1 MNKDNLSA
9 LLMAVAVVSLIAGFA
24 VYFNSP
30 DLNKTASSSSS
41 PGGSITKFI
50 PATITKNGN
59 ANSSSSSNSQIKNAQ
74 FQIDKS
80 QFKKAPDFAKITG
93 YVNTEPINI
102 KDLKGKVVLVDFWTY
117 SCINCIRT
125 IPYLVDWNEKYADK
139 GLVIVGIHSPEFEF
153 EKNIDNVKAAVQ
165 KYGIKYPVLQDND
178 KGTWDAYQNRY
189 WPRKY
194 LIDNEGYIRYD
205 HIGEGGYAEIEK
217 VIQSLLTERAAQAGI
232 SEINLNINKNTTT
245 PKNVQTVDFAKVN
258 TPELYFGYQLARA
271 PLGNPEG
278 FKPNQIVTYSVPQ
291 RSDIKPNAIYLI
303 GDWKNNADNMELQS
317 DTGRIAL
324 VYSAKSANIVA
335 GAGAKGTAAAANE
348 LSISEDGSALTNKTG
363 RGMDLS
369 DQGKLVVDGQRLYNL
384 SMHEGYDWHSLI
396 IDVKGKGFQIYTFTF
411 G

>member
-1 MNKDNLSA
+1 
-9 LLMAVAVVSLIAGFA
+9 MAIAVVSLIVGFA
-24 VYFNSP
+24 IYFNSP
-30 DLNKTASSSSS
+30 DLNRASSSSS
-41 PGGSITKFI
+41 SSSPSSPGVSTTVFI
-50 PATITKNGN
+50 PAATNKNGD
-59 ANSSSSSNSQIKNAQ
+59 ASSSSSNSQIEKAQ

-93 YVNTEPINI
+93 YINTKPISL

-139 GLVIVGIHSPEFEF
+139 GLVIVGVHSPEFEF
-153 EKNIDNVKAAVQ
+153 EKNIDNVKAAVK

-217 VIQSLLTERAAQAGI
+217 VIQSLLTERAAQTGSI
-232 SEINLNINKNTTT
+232 SNINLNINTTT
-245 PKNVQTVDFAKVN
+245 PKNVQTVDFAKIN

-271 PLGNPEG
+271 PLGNSEG
-278 FKPNQIVTYSVPQ
+278 FKPNQTVTYSIPQ
-291 RSDIKPNAIYLI
+291 RSDLKPNTIYLI

-324 VYSAKSANIVA
+324 VYSAKSVNIVA
-335 GAGAKGTAAAANE
+335 GGEGGVGEQKE
-348 LSISEDGSALTNKTG
+348 LSVSEDGAALTNKSG
-363 RGMDLS
+363 GGVDLS
-369 DQGKLVVDGQRLYNL
+369 AQGKLIVDGQRLYNL

>member
-1 MNKDNLSA
+1 MMMNKDNFSA
-9 LLMAVAVVSLIAGFA
+9 LVMAIGVVSLIVGFA

-30 DLNKTASSSSS
+30 ELNKVIGSGQ
-41 PGGSITKFI
+41 GGGTTNFI
-50 PATITKNGN
+50 PATQIVQEGGN
-59 ANSSSSSNSQIKNAQ
+59 NS
-74 FQIDKS
+74 IDKS
-80 QFKKAPDFAKITG
+80 QFKKAPEFEKVTG
-93 YVNTEPINI
+93 FINTKPISLA
-102 KDLKGKVVLVDFWTY
+102 DLKGKVVLVDFWTY

-205 HIGEGGYAEIEK
+205 HIGEGGYTEIEK

-271 PLGNPEG
+271 PLGSPEG

-324 VYSAKSANIVA
+324 VYSAKSVNIVA
-335 GAGAKGTAAAANE
+335 GGKGEGGGGEE
-348 LSISEDGSALTNKTG
+348 LSISENGVALTNKSG
-363 RGMDLS
+363 RG
-369 DQGKLVVDGQRLYNL
+369 
-384 SMHEGYDWHSLI
+384 
-396 IDVKGKGFQIYTFTF
+396 ID
-411 G
+411 

>member
-1 MNKDNLSA
+1 MNKDNISA
-9 LLMAVAVVSLIAGFA
+9 LLMAIAVVSLIVGFA

-30 DLNKTASSSSS
+30 DLNKAASSLSSPGSSTTEFIPAAINKNSNASSSSS
-41 PGGSITKFI
+41 
-50 PATITKNGN
+50 
-59 ANSSSSSNSQIKNAQ
+59 QIEKAQ

-80 QFKKAPDFAKITG
+80 QFKKAPEFAKITG
-93 YVNTEPINI
+93 YINTEPINL
-102 KDLKGKVVLVDFWTY
+102 KNLKGKVVLVDFWTY

-205 HIGEGGYAEIEK
+205 HIGEGGYAEVEK
-217 VIQSLLTERAAQAGI
+217 VIQSLLTERAAQTGI

-245 PKNVQTVDFAKVN
+245 PKNVQIVDFAKVN

-335 GAGAKGTAAAANE
+335 GEKGAVAAAE
-348 LSISEDGSALTNKTG
+348 LSISEDGSALTNKSG
-363 RGMDLS
+363 RGIDLS

-384 SMHEGYDWHSLI
+384 SMHEGYGWHSLI
-396 IDVKGKGFQIYTFTF
+396 IDVKGKGFQMYTFTF